1 MSKFQISPNVQIV
14 VGAIVAVLTLGSKGA
29 IQLPAGIPA
38 SWGPIID
45 SWSTFILQIYSVIA
59 PIMLAY
65 TSSQPGPL
73 APPDSP
79 AVKTLMAKENAA
91 AKSAAS
97 IVSALLIGF
106 LALVALSLAAPS
118 TSWASGTAK
127 AKLGIPA
134 SPARATISR
143 SIASKPGSASTGTDA
158 GPLSDLADL
167 FASDFASAATL
178 ATSTSIKDGNGQ
190 ACWTAFG
197 PFGELVTAH
206 PHVFSG
212 KLATDIEAQ
221 RLEVIAARHLC
232 DNVACQTVF
241 TEAATAVS
249 KLASTLPIS
258 INVNITPINLF
269 AKACADVPNIVVV
282 VPTPNA
288 SPTPAMSPTATP
300 TGG

>member
-1 MSKFQISPNVQIV
+1 MNKFQINPKTLTIIAACVAIATLLANGSVQAPV
-14 VGAIVAVLTLGSKGA
+14 
-29 IQLPAGIPA
+29 GIPA
-38 SWGPIID
+38 TWAAAFVSWD
-45 SWSTFILQIYSVIA
+45 DFFLKLWSVAA
-59 PIMLAY
+59 PILIGY
-65 TSSQPGPL
+65 SSSQPGPF
-73 APPDSP
+73 APPDPPS
-79 AVKTLMAKENAA
+79 VKAAMAKEAA
-91 AKSAAS
+91 ASKAAAS
-97 IVSALLIGF
+97 IVSVLLIGF
-106 LALVALSLAAPS
+106 LALVALSLVAPS
-118 TSWASGTAK
+118 TSWASGTAE

-134 SPARATISR
+134 SPTPNINLPPS
-143 SIASKPGSASTGTDA
+143 STTPGSASTGTDA

-197 PFGELVTAH
+197 PFGEIVKAH

-282 VPTPNA
+282 APTPEA
-288 SPTPAMSPTATP
+288 TPTATP
-300 TGG
+300 TSTGG